1 MDFASWLQ
9 NRKPAPEV
17 VAVIEVAGHLLGV
30 HDATNNFRY
39 RVSEGSNYE
48 AALKFLAE
56 DPERCYQLLQEMDEE
71 SVSNSVGAICLSKL
85 AENSFDGDI
94 LFEKGGDEIR
104 LLGEHCVNIL
114 LKLDQST
121 GFKRRP
127 VLKQHTV
134 GVLVDGSRASYLAMN
149 LAARL
154 RGYGR
159 LVVLHAHD
167 PAAPALSGG
176 GGGGGADFL
185 ARDIKKICAHS
196 YGIPQKDFKVVFET
210 VKQGQTVNGL
220 LEDMIIR
227 EKVEVVVVGSHGQAG
242 PRVAAHGRTCARAL
256 ALPRLPTV
264 AVNTHA
270 QHLVLA
276 PPQREFTFLL
286 AVGVPAGARQAR
298 GIAWQALSLLR
309 PGDRLLV
316 LHIAAPKLLG

>member
-114 LKLDQST
+114 LKLDQNT

-167 PAAPALSGG
+167 PAAAHHHHRAPAEMELQKSETQGEEEDEEDFVQRMMQQISDCIEEAQAPG
-176 GGGGGADFL
+176 ETITIEKFKTKTIAEHICEAVEKHSVDFL
-185 ARDIKKICAHS
+185 M
-196 YGIPQKDFKVVFET
+196 
-210 VKQGQTVNGL
+210 VKHGGSQTVSM
-220 LEDMIIR
+220 E
-227 EKVEVVVVGSHGQAG
+227 
-242 PRVAAHGRTCARAL
+242 CARA
-256 ALPRLPTV
+256 ARCPV
-264 AVNTHA
+264 
-270 QHLVLA
+270 VLLKPEA
-276 PPQREFTFLL
+276 RHPYDDDGVDGSEGPV
-286 AVGVPAGARQAR
+286 VG
-298 GIAWQALSLLR
+298 
-309 PGDRLLV
+309 
-316 LHIAAPKLLG
+316 

>member
-176 GGGGGADFL
+176 GGGSDDLDAFDDEDGGDLGGEALSAGGAGSESMQEASIGGSDLDF
-185 ARDIKKICAHS
+185 
-196 YGIPQKDFKVVFET
+196 
-210 VKQGQTVNGL
+210 
-220 LEDMIIR
+220 
-227 EKVEVVVVGSHGQAG
+227 
-242 PRVAAHGRTCARAL
+242 
-256 ALPRLPTV
+256 
-264 AVNTHA
+264 
-270 QHLVLA
+270 
-276 PPQREFTFLL
+276 
-286 AVGVPAGARQAR
+286 
-298 GIAWQALSLLR
+298 
-309 PGDRLLV
+309 
-316 LHIAAPKLLG
+316 PKSDSSTSGFF